1 MYLHL
6 LKEITVE
13 QIMSLNSSVEIVYKM
28 LISWPSF
35 FFFFNFAWITKMLF
49 FPISLQTTFSH
60 FHL

>member
-35 FFFFNFAWITKMLF
+35 FF
-49 FPISLQTTFSH
+49 SLT
-60 FHL
+60 LLE